1 MSMAS
6 PEAPNVTSIERT
18 FSILEML
25 DKTQRGWNIS
35 EMSRKLN
42 IPKSSAHV
50 IFLTL
55 ERLGYIKKEASSKRY
70 QLGIKV
76 YGLGRSLMK
85 NLDLPDLAL
94 PHMRWLV
101 EQTKLTAHL
110 GVLEKNKAV
119 FIQKV
124 DGPGMIKFDTYIGK
138 GADVHCTGLGKAL
151 LAYAPEEIA
160 EEVLAGSS
168 FQRHTKTTICKPA
181 KLKKALSQVKSKG
194 YSVDD
199 EEEELGVRCIAAPI
213 MNHVGETV
221 AAVSV
226 TGTIFQIEP
235 ARFDEIGF
243 LVIKTSARISRA
255 LQKV

>member
-1 MSMAS
+1 MANA
-6 PEAPNVTSIERT
+6 EAPHVTSIERT

-55 ERLGYIKKEASSKRY
+55 ERLGYVKKEASSRRY
-70 QLGIKV
+70 QLGLKV

-85 NLDLPDLAL
+85 NLDLPDIAL
-94 PHMRWLV
+94 PHLRWLV
-101 EQTKLTAHL
+101 EQTKLTSHL
-110 GVLEKNKAV
+110 GVLEKNKSV

-151 LAYAPEEIA
+151 LAHAPEEVVGEI
-160 EEVLAGSS
+160 LAVDS
-168 FQRHTKTTICKPA
+168 FHRYTKTTICTPA
-181 KLKKALSQVKSKG
+181 ELKKSLAQVRSKG

-226 TGTIFQIEP
+226 TGTTFQIEP
-235 ARFDEIGF
+235 AHFGEIGD
-243 LVIKTSARISRA
+243 LVIKTAGRISRA
-255 LQKV
+255 LQKS

>member
-1 MSMAS
+1 MANS
-6 PEAPNVTSIERT
+6 ETPHVTSIERT

-55 ERLGYIKKEASSKRY
+55 ERLGYVKKEVSSRRY
-70 QLGIKV
+70 QLGLKV

-85 NLDLPDLAL
+85 NLALPEIAL
-94 PHMRWLV
+94 PHLRWLV
-101 EQTKLTAHL
+101 EQTKLTSHL
-110 GVLEKNKAV
+110 GVLEKNRTV

-124 DGPGMIKFDTYIGK
+124 DGPGMIKFDTYVGK

-151 LAYAPEEIA
+151 LAHAS
-160 EEVLAGSS
+160 EEVLEEILSVES
-168 FQRHTKTTICKPA
+168 FTRFTKTTITTPA
-181 KLKKALSQVKSKG
+181 DLKIELSRVRLKG
-194 YSVDD
+194 YSIDN
-199 EEEELGVRCIAAPI
+199 EEEELGCRCIAAPI
-213 MNHVGETV
+213 LNHVGEPV

-226 TGTIFQIEP
+226 TGTTFQIQP
-235 ARFDEIGF
+235 DHFDEIGTM
-243 LVIKTSARISRA
+243 VKQTASRISRA
-255 LQKV
+255 LQRA